1 MFEAGPYSFGN
12 LLESLIKNYE
22 KLQNNRDLNRTN
34 PVYKPEGCIYTS
46 MLGDKSEF
54 Y

>member
-1 MFEAGPYSFGN
+1 MFEAGPYSFGI
-12 LLESLIKNYE
+12 LLETLIENYE
-22 KLQNNRDLNRTN
+22 KLQDSRDLNRTN
-34 PVYKPEGCIYTS
+34 PVYSPEGCSYTS